1 MTIKKGINL
10 YTTWLRLFVMFF
22 FVANSYACVT
32 SAKDAPIPLAELSY
46 DLVNNRVQVTAQ
58 IDQIELRFL
67 LDTGAS
73 RTVLF
78 QTEKHPFSNLPH
90 IGQTDVIFPAL
101 DEIISG
107 ITLGTF
113 DIKIGSHIFTP
124 PEALLIQKN
133 APVGDRL
140 SVKFDGI
147 LGQDFFQQY
156 LVEVNP
162 KSRLLRIYE
171 GGTKLKKRFRT
182 RLNLHM
188 DGNAPHIKFMN
199 KFPWEHY
206 SKPKKLLLDTGYPGS
221 MVIWSERHFRRAA
234 GIGQVDDMREKN
246 IGIFTR
252 ATFTVGSLR
261 FFSAPIFIAA
271 NEPKQANKRDGLLG
285 SNVLSQFHH
294 AIDFQSKKLWLSVVG
309 VHKSGVDGAYYLP
322 NNEDFI
328 VRDFDRPK
336 SSPMLVIE

>member
-1 MTIKKGINL
+1 MVNRNSNNL
-10 YTTWLRLFVMFF
+10 STTWQVLFLTLFF
-22 FVANSYACVT
+22 NLQSLSSSLMAT
-32 SAKDAPIPLAELSY
+32 DAPPPLAELSY
-46 DLVNNRVQVTAQ
+46 KLVNNRVQLTAYV
-58 IDQIELRFL
+58 DNTELHFL

-78 QTEKHPFSNLPH
+78 QTDKHPFTNLPQV
-90 IGQTDVIFPAL
+90 GQTEVIFPAL

-113 DIKIGSHIFTP
+113 DINLGKHIFTP
-124 PEALLIQKN
+124 PQALLIQKS

-147 LGQDFFQQY
+147 LGQDFFMKY

-162 KSRLLRIYE
+162 KTRLLRIYHS
-171 GGTKLKKRFRT
+171 GTKLKKRFRT

-234 GIGQVDDMREKN
+234 GIGKVDDMRKKN